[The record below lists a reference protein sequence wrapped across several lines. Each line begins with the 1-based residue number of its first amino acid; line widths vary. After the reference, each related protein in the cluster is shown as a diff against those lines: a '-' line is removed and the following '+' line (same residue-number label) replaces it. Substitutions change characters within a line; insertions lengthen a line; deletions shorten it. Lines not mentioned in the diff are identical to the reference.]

1 MELSQHRQKNPL
13 TLFTFIR
20 YSALACPHCQARVPE
35 SASVCTGCGAEI
47 VRGLSRRERSFV
59 GLVFIGIAIFA
70 FVMFLQAF
78 EIARGVPFLTS
89 PKAEDG
95 PWVIVAFIAVILLP
109 YLIGTRLARFLW
121 RSRVRF
127 FRSYQHQ

>member
-1 MELSQHRQKNPL
+1 MKS
-13 TLFTFIR
+13 
-20 YSALACPHCQARVPE
+20 LACPHCQARVPE

-59 GLVFIGIAIFA
+59 GVVFIGVAIFA
-70 FVMFLQAF
+70 FVMFLRAF
-78 EIARGVPFLTS
+78 EIARGVPFLSS

-95 PWVIVAFIAVILLP
+95 PWVVVAFIAVIVLP
-109 YLIGTRLARFLW
+109 YLIGTRVARFFG

>member
-1 MELSQHRQKNPL
+1 MKS
-13 TLFTFIR
+13 
-20 YSALACPHCQARVPE
+20 LACPHCQARVPE

-47 VRGLSRRERSFV
+47 VRGLSHRERSFV
-59 GLVFIGIAIFA
+59 GLVFIGVAIFA
-70 FVMFLQAF
+70 FVMFLRAF
-78 EIARGVPFLTS
+78 EIARGVPFLSS

-95 PWVIVAFIAVILLP
+95 PWVIVAFIAVVLLP
-109 YLIGTRLARFLW
+109 YLIGTRVARFLW